1 MTSAKL
7 IEPLCGSPQKERTL
21 DKLKSPKFVEFEIFE
36 HRITEALNS
45 NKAIKKLK
53 AVSDQSTTFLNQ
65 DKG

>member
-45 NKAIKKLK
+45 NNASKSAL
-53 AVSDQSTTFLNQ
+53 SLSNNF
-65 DKG
+65 

>member
-1 MTSAKL
+1 MENLYVNEDDEKKAELKYQEIANQMRL
-7 IEPLCGSPQKERTL
+7 TL

-53 AVSDQSTTFLNQ
+53 RVFLE
-65 DKG
+65 